1 MTRAADPSSAAGTGG
16 FPALDHLTIR
26 GFKSIRELE
35 NFELKPLNVLIGANG
50 AGKSNLVSFFLLL
63 RALMQNR
70 LERWIGA
77 QGGISDLLF
86 GGRKVTSEMY
96 FETRFGE
103 RGYRFRLRPTVS
115 EGFVLADEAR
125 YYEGAAEGRK
135 DRGWWELSAGS
146 ATTPEIVREAENRE
160 PGPDWWFSRKVCEAV
175 RRWTLYQFHDT
186 SATAGA
192 RHAQIVEDSEFL
204 RMDGSNVAPFLWRL
218 RSRNRDAYLEILQAC
233 RLVAPW
239 LDDFLLHE
247 ERFGPKTK
255 VQLSWRARGSDF
267 PMQPYHLSDGSL
279 RFICL
284 AAALL
289 QPDAPSTVV
298 LDEPELGLHPHAL
311 AVLGELL
318 GSASTRTQIIV
329 ATQSPLLVDQFAAGD
344 VVVVRNQRGESR
356 FERLCESDYGEWLK
370 EYRIGELWAKNVVDG
385 GPVYD

>member
-26 GFKSIRELE
+26 GFKSIRALE
-35 NFELKPLNVLIGANG
+35 NFELTRLNVLIGANG

-70 LERWIGA
+70 LERWIQE

-86 GGRKVTSEMY
+86 GGRKGTSGMY

-115 EGFVLADEAR
+115 EGFILADEAR
-125 YYEGAAEGRK
+125 FYEGATKSGLRQ
-135 DRGWWELSAGS
+135 RGWWELRGGS
-146 ATTPEIVREAENRE
+146 ATTPEIVREVADG
-160 PGPDWWFSRKVCEAV
+160 GPEAWLSRPVFEAV
-175 RRWTLYQFHDT
+175 SRWIFYQFHDT

-204 RMDGSNVAPFLWRL
+204 RMDGSNVAPFLWSL
-218 RSRNRDAYLEILQAC
+218 RSRNRDAYLEILRAC

-247 ERFGPKTK
+247 ERLGPKTK
-255 VQLSWRARGSDF
+255 VRLSWRARGSDF

-329 ATQSPLLVDQFAAGD
+329 ATQSPLLVDQFAAAD